1 MHEVTEI
8 ELSVEITSAVIRNKL
23 SATFSFV
30 DFCHAF
36 ESLGMRPWS
45 SGGTESGSSKGVR
58 TFRVKIPTL
67 RMAATFVVV
76 TASDWTILVSWVKI
90 PGKIAESMGAQFRL
104 LESKIELITSMARI

>member
-23 SATFSFV
+23 SATFSLV
-30 DFCHAF
+30 DSCHVS
-36 ESLGMRPWS
+36 ESLGMRPRS

-76 TASDWTILVSWVKI
+76 TASDWMILVS
-90 PGKIAESMGAQFRL
+90 
-104 LESKIELITSMARI
+104 